1 MSSDVETHIGNLET
15 LTADLEQVV
24 DVLIVASDLFAV
36 LPREFKQGQSL
47 VDVAVT
53 SLQNIL
59 AEEQDEIMLTQVCIK
74 KLTPPASIESVQ

>member
-1 MSSDVETHIGNLET
+1 MSSDVETHLGNLET

-24 DVLIVASDLFAV
+24 DVLIVASDLFAT

-59 AEEQDEIMLTQVCIK
+59 AEERDEITMTQNCIK
-74 KLTPPASIESVQ
+74 KLTPPASNESVQ

>member
-1 MSSDVETHIGNLET
+1 MNRVRDDVEMHLGNLET

-36 LPREFKQGQSL
+36 LSREFKRGQSL

-59 AEEQDEIMLTQVCIK
+59 AEEQDEITMTRVCIK
-74 KLTPPASIESVQ
+74 KTDSAGKQ

>member
-1 MSSDVETHIGNLET
+1 MSSDVEMHLGNLET

-36 LPREFKQGQSL
+36 LPREFKRGQSL

-59 AEEQDEIMLTQVCIK
+59 AEEQDEITMTRVCIK
-74 KLTPPASIESVQ
+74 KN

>member
-1 MSSDVETHIGNLET
+1 MSSDVETHLGNLET
-15 LTADLEQVV
+15 LTANLEQVV
-24 DVLIVASDLFAV
+24 DVLIVASDLFAT

-59 AEEQDEIMLTQVCIK
+59 AEERDEIMLTQVCIK
-74 KLTPPASIESVQ
+74 KLTPPASNESVH

>member
-59 AEEQDEIMLTQVCIK
+59 AEERDEITMTQNCIK
-74 KLTPPASIESVQ
+74 KN

>member
-1 MSSDVETHIGNLET
+1 MSSDVETHLGNLEA

-59 AEEQDEIMLTQVCIK
+59 AEERDEIMLTQVCVK
-74 KLTPPASIESVQ
+74 KLTPAGKH